1 MVRETHIDHHEM
13 LEFYWDNGTVHQLM
27 GHCIRAIKKNKG
39 YGLGQ
44 KREVSK
50 QTNKQTNKKINKQTK
65 IKIRTKTNK
74 QQKQTKKHPKLTF
87 PNH

>member
-1 MVRETHIDHHEM
+1 MDRFEKFVRKTHVDHHEM
-13 LEFYWDNGTVHQLM
+13 FEFYWDNETVHQLM

-50 QTNKQTNKKINKQTK
+50 QTNKQTNK
-65 IKIRTKTNK
+65 
-74 QQKQTKKHPKLTF
+74 QTKKIKNF
-87 PNH
+87 NAKFFC

>member
-1 MVRETHIDHHEM
+1 M
-13 LEFYWDNGTVHQLM
+13 LEFYWDNETVHQLM

-50 QTNKQTNKKINKQTK
+50 QTNKQTNKQKNKQTNK
-65 IKIRTKTNK
+65 NKNKNKNKQTTKTNK
-74 QQKQTKKHPKLTF
+74 KTS
-87 PNH
+87 